1 MSRTTTVRARIDA
14 GRVYMIALDGSETP
28 LVAEIDRARVDATDE
43 AEIARQIAADDA
55 VARADAAAHIRG
67 LRARTG
73 LSQAAFARRLNV
85 SVETLRNWEQGKR
98 LPQGPARALLRIID
112 KTPDTAMAVKKTR

>member
-1 MSRTTTVRARIDA
+1 MSSATTVRALID
-14 GRVYMIALDGSETP
+14 GERVYLIVPDGSERS
-28 LVAEIDRARVDATDE
+28 LVPEVDHARLDAADG

-55 VARADAAAHIRG
+55 VATAAAAAHIRG
-67 LRARTG
+67 LRTRTG

-98 LPQGPARALLRIID
+98 LPQGPAHALLRIIA
-112 KTPDTAMAVKKTR
+112 KAPDTAMAALAG